1 MLIINICDEITLM
14 AIFYFSL
21 SKRSCCIS
29 VELLPVVE
37 FPAKGLKGF
46 VPCEC
51 DKSACILRSTKCHL
65 SLQLHPFCC
74 LFFYCVALIEKKKK
88 IECMKK
94 GNDAIRAI
102 TLHLR
107 ENTPHIILKGT
118 RTSWKV
124 IGHLLL
130 KYSGI
135 SH

>member
-1 MLIINICDEITLM
+1 MLIINICDNFDGSILFLIVQKIM
-14 AIFYFSL
+14 LYFSGAVACGWIPC
-21 SKRSCCIS
+21 KRAERFCS
-29 VELLPVVE
+29 LWMWQ
-37 FPAKGLKGF
+37 
-46 VPCEC
+46 
-51 DKSACILRSTKCHL
+51 DKFACILRSTKCHL

-88 IECMKK
+88 KGCMKK

-102 TLHLR
+102 TLLLR
-107 ENTPHIILKGT
+107 EKTPHIILKGT